1 MPRAITPTRTALAL
15 TAAAATAAIWGGTSW
30 YAAANDDSAAFAKSR
45 DEVLAAGEQGVQNLQ
60 TLDYRDI
67 DDGLA
72 TWESSATGDLL
83 TELKGGRADFE
94 KQVKSAKSVTTAK
107 VLSGAVTEL
116 DDRAGKASVMVAVRI
131 TVDTA
136 KEKPG
141 SKESRILGELTRT
154 DDGWKLSA
162 LSEAP
167 VESATGAGQ

>member
-1 MPRAITPTRTALAL
+1 MTGASTPTRAALAL
-15 TAAAATAAIWGGTSW
+15 ATLAAAAAAWGGTSW
-30 YAAANDDSAAFAKSR
+30 YAAAHDDSAAFAKTR
-45 DEVLAAGEQGVQNLQ
+45 DDVLAAGEQGVQNLQ

-67 DDGLA
+67 DDGLD

-83 TELKGGRADFE
+83 TELEGGREDFE

-116 DDRAGKASVMVAVRI
+116 DERAGKASVMVAVRI

-167 VESATGAGQ
+167 VEGAAGAGQ